1 VRSRRNDRVIN
12 DSSSPI
18 RPSRG
23 SSRKRRVQ
31 DSADEAEAEA
41 EAEADAQFDANA
53 DGPEDR
59 VRILRLSA
67 LDNVADVTR
76 QTPQPSPP
84 YRPVATPPRT
94 RPRAA
99 ATAASAALT
108 ASARREAHAHA
119 QAHSHVHS
127 HAHVPPLAKRRDL
140 KHWTPPAFEVKIE
153 PYSPMK
159 PRSVAG
165 SDDGELAPARRSWKD
180 AQS

>member
-1 VRSRRNDRVIN
+1 MRSRRNDRIIN

-31 DSADEAEAEA
+31 DSADEYEDEAEA
-41 EAEADAQFDANA
+41 GADAQFDADA
-53 DGPEDR
+53 AAPEDR
-59 VRILRLSA
+59 VRMPRLSA
-67 LDNVADVTR
+67 LDDVANATL

-99 ATAASAALT
+99 ATAAIAALA
-108 ASARREAHAHA
+108 ASARREAYA
-119 QAHSHVHS
+119 QAQVHS

-140 KHWTPPAFEVKIE
+140 KHWTPPPFEVKIE

-165 SDDGELAPARRSWKD
+165 SDDGELATSTRSWKD
-180 AQS
+180 AQG